1 MLTSAHRG
9 AILFSSHKFDDW
21 KGGDCLEQVTFRG
34 VVYSKYKTIADFAQS
49 IGWTRQKATNIVNG
63 VQEPSLDDTDKM
75 ARALGLSLEDT
86 ARFFLP
92 GKSQVC

>member
-1 MLTSAHRG
+1 MLTNGHQG

-21 KGGDCLEQVTFRG
+21 KGGDRLEQQVTFRG
-34 VVYSKYKTIADFAQS
+34 VVYSKFKTIADFAQS

-75 ARALGLSLEDT
+75 ARALGMSLEET

-92 GKSQVC
+92 N